1 MKPKKIDKPRRGT
14 NLKQLNYFVK
24 DVRRENETRII
35 EENNEINEAINN
47 FMKGRRL

>member
-1 MKPKKIDKPRRGT
+1 MKFKKKYNIKRGT
-14 NLKQLNYFVK
+14 DLEQLDCYIKNLRK
-24 DVRRENETRII
+24 ENETRII